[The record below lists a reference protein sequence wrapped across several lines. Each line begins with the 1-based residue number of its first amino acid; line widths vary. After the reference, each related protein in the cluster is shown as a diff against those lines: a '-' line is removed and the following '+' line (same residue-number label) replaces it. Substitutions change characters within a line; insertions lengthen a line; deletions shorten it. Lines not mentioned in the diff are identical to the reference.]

1 MKKKGLKPGHMV
13 TGGEKASYWSYM
25 IGQNF
30 TYTMVASYLG
40 TYMMMIGVDVSK
52 TAVVMLIVKIWDA
65 INDALFGI
73 IFDKIKFKSKNKCLP
88 WIRLSSALVPFTT
101 ILLYVI
107 PQDSPEMIKL
117 IWFTVAY
124 VLWDTAFTISD
135 VPIYSMVTTMTN
147 NMDERNQVMSFAR
160 IFGGGGGMV
169 ASMAISVMVSE
180 KVGLDFGWVSFIV
193 CMVALIFMLPICFK
207 GRERNK
213 PENAEEGYTFRQMFS
228 YLKTNKFLLLLFGSY
243 IIQASLSTFNS
254 LGLFV
259 SYYLFGS
266 ATFNTLLVAI
276 MAVPM
281 ALIALVVPSLL
292 KRVDKFTVY
301 FGSLLANAVIGF
313 LIYFLGYGNA
323 TVYIIL
329 RAIQAVPIA
338 VAVIVAFMFTP
349 DCAEYGQ
356 YKTGTDARGITFAI
370 QTFSSKVSS
379 AIASSLGLAILG
391 LFGWV
396 SINAS
401 SFAEIE
407 ALNIVQPD
415 RAITGLWFT
424 YTLVPAIGSALAL
437 IPLFFYKLRDKDVRV
452 MAQYNSGEINRETA
466 EKMLSRKY

>member
-1 MKKKGLKPGHMV
+1 MV

-52 TAVVMLIVKIWDA
+52 TAAVMLLVKIWDA

-88 WIRLSSALVPFTT
+88 WIRLSSALIPFTT

-107 PQDSPEMIKL
+107 PQDSPEMLKL

-124 VLWDTAFTISD
+124 VLWDTAYTVSD
-135 VPIYSMVTTMTN
+135 VPIYGMVTTMTN
-147 NMDERNQVMSFAR
+147 NMDERNQIMSFAR
-160 IFGGGGGMV
+160 IFGSGGGMV

-180 KVGLDFGWVSFIV
+180 KVGLDFGWVSFII
-193 CMVALIFMLPICFK
+193 CMLALVFMLPICFK
-207 GRERNK
+207 GKERNRL
-213 PENAEEGYTFRQMFS
+213 EHAEEGYTFRQMFS

-266 ATFNTLLVAI
+266 ATFNTLLVAV

-281 ALIALVVPSLL
+281 
-292 KRVDKFTVY
+292 
-301 FGSLLANAVIGF
+301 AVIGF

-338 VAVIVAFMFTP
+338 VAVIVSFMFTP

-396 SINAS
+396 SINAG

-437 IPLFFYKLRDKDVRV
+437 IPLLFYKLRDKDVRV
-452 MAQYNSGEINRETA
+452 MAQYNSGEITREAA
-466 EKMLSRKY
+466 EALLSRKY

>member
-1 MKKKGLKPGHMV
+1 MKTRALKPGHMV

-52 TAVVMLIVKIWDA
+52 TAAVMLLVKIWDA

-88 WIRLSSALVPFTT
+88 WIRLSSALIPFTT

-107 PQDSPEMIKL
+107 PQDSPEMLKL

-124 VLWDTAFTISD
+124 VLWDTAYTVSD
-135 VPIYSMVTTMTN
+135 VPIYGMVTTMTN
-147 NMDERNQVMSFAR
+147 NMDERNQIMSFAR
-160 IFGGGGGMV
+160 IFGSGGGMV

-180 KVGLDFGWVSFIV
+180 KVGLDFGWVSFII
-193 CMVALIFMLPICFK
+193 CMLALVFMLPICFK
-207 GRERNK
+207 GKERNRL
-213 PENAEEGYTFRQMFS
+213 EHAEEGYTFRQMFS

-266 ATFNTLLVAI
+266 ATFNTLLVAV

-281 ALIALVVPSLL
+281 ALIAFLL
-292 KRVDKFTVY
+292 PTVLKKVDKFTAY
-301 FGSLLANAVIGF
+301 FSSLLANAVIGF

-338 VAVIVAFMFTP
+338 VAVIVSFMFTP

-415 RAITGLWFT
+415 QAITGLWFT

-452 MAQYNSGEINRETA
+452 MAQYNSGEITREAA
-466 EKMLSRKY
+466 EALLSRKY